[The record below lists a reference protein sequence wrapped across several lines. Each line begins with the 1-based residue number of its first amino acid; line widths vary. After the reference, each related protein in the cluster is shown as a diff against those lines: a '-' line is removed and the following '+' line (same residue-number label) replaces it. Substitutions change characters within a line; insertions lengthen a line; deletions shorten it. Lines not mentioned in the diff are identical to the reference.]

1 MGQLKNNILLA
12 VDLILLLFK
21 VALCVYFTNR
31 KVETDPKIPSGIL
44 DESDE
49 KVSDV
54 WNSFVDGVADYWR
67 LLYLLRWGF
76 SVISYFVRFE
86 HENET
91 LFILD
96 LAQAILIFFD
106 VGLCYVSVSKIVREI
121 PPEILEELF
130 GDVWNNFMDGVA
142 KYSGE
147 ILGAA
152 GAALLTLGLL
162 GCTGAGDTGN
172 IDIEDAAK
180 CPDGGYKE
188 PADND
193 YK

>member
-1 MGQLKNNILLA
+1 MAPLKNNTLLT
-12 VDLILLLFK
+12 VDLIILLIN
-21 VALCVYFTNR
+21 VSLCIFFTNG
-31 KVETDPKIPSGIL
+31 KAEIPPASEIAPKIL
-44 DESDE
+44 EE
-49 KVSDV
+49 EVCDV

-152 GAALLTLGLL
+152 GAAVLTLGLL
-162 GCTGAGDTGN
+162 GCTGAGDTGY
-172 IDIEDAAK
+172 IEDAAK